1 LEFGNI
7 NQIKSIIKMKK
18 HISLMF
24 LFIGCFTFH
33 MSNLLYAQ
41 DNVAIVTPTTEA
53 GENLDLMGI
62 LELFYE
68 SETLEDFEKRINEES
83 SEVNNID
90 LNGDGEVDYIRVV
103 EYVEGTTHVIVLEAT
118 IGEDQYQDVAS
129 IVLEKN
135 DQGDISAQVVGD
147 EEIYGEDYIIEP
159 DDQAEVQTIVVV
171 TVVYSPGYQPYVSP
185 YMWRVYPAWYR
196 TVKVV
201 AKAAHQSRVKRYRKA
216 KYKQTRQRRSTRGKT
231 MYAKNRK
238 SSPKANP
245 GPSTQQKKNQAQKKQ
260 QPSQQ
265 QKKQQPSQ
273 QQKKQQ
279 PSQQK
284 KKQQPSQQKKKREPA
299 PY

>member
-1 LEFGNI
+1 
-7 NQIKSIIKMKK
+7 MKK
-18 HISLMF
+18 QITSI
-24 LFIGCFTFH
+24 FIILSCA
-33 MSNLLYAQ
+33 LYPVSKILAQ
-41 DNVAIVTPTTEA
+41 DEVAIVTPTTEA

-185 YMWRVYPAWYR
+185 YMWQVYPAWYR

-245 GPSTQQKKNQAQKKQ
+245 GPSKQQPSQQPSQQQKKQ

-279 PSQQK
+279 PSQQQ
-284 KKQQPSQQKKKREPA
+284 KKQQPSKQKKKREPA

>member
-1 LEFGNI
+1 
-7 NQIKSIIKMKK
+7 MKK
-18 HISLMF
+18 KITSI
-24 LFIGCFTFH
+24 FIILCCA
-33 MSNLLYAQ
+33 LYPIGKILAQ
-41 DNVAIVTPTTEA
+41 DDVAIVTPTTEA

-129 IVLEKN
+129 IVLDKN
-135 DQGDISAQVVGD
+135 DQGEISAQVIGD

-185 YMWRVYPAWYR
+185 YMWQVYPAWYR

-201 AKAAHQSRVKRYRKA
+201 AKATHQSRVKRYRKA

-231 MYAKNRK
+231 RYAKNRK
-238 SSPKANP
+238 SSPRANP
-245 GPSTQQKKNQAQKKQ
+245 GPSTQKKKNQAQKNQVKRNNPSSQPKNKQQPGKQQPGKQQPGKQ
-260 QPSQQ
+260 QPSK
-265 QKKQQPSQ
+265 QKTSP
-273 QQKKQQ
+273 
-279 PSQQK
+279 
-284 KKQQPSQQKKKREPA
+284 KKKR
-299 PY
+299 

>member
-1 LEFGNI
+1 
-7 NQIKSIIKMKK
+7 MKK

-24 LFIGCFTFH
+24 VFFLGCTFY
-33 MSNLLYAQ
+33 MSTQIYAQ
-41 DNVAIVTPTTEA
+41 DEVAIVTPTTEA

-68 SETLEDFEKRINEES
+68 SETLEDFEKKINEES

-135 DQGDISAQVVGD
+135 DQGDISAQVIGD

-185 YMWRVYPAWYR
+185 YMWQVYPAWYR

-238 SSPKANP
+238 GSPKANP
-245 GPSTQQKKNQAQKKQ
+245 GPSTQQKKNQAQKKQQPSQ

-284 KKQQPSQQKKKREPA
+284 KKREPA

>member
-1 LEFGNI
+1 MWHSTQINISGFTRKRTDKQFIIFGL
-7 NQIKSIIKMKK
+7 IKMKK
-18 HISLMF
+18 HIWLMF
-24 LFIGCFTFH
+24 VFIVGFTFH
-33 MSNLLYAQ
+33 MSNQLYAQ

-53 GENLDLMGI
+53 GENLDLMAI
-62 LELFYE
+62 LDIFYE

-103 EYVEGTTHVIVLEAT
+103 EYVEGSTHVIVLEAT

-129 IVLEKN
+129 IILEKN
-135 DQGDISAQVVGD
+135 DQGEISVQAIGD
-147 EEIYGEDYIIEP
+147 EEIYGEEYIVEP
-159 DDQAEVQTIVVV
+159 VEEVEVQTIVVV

-185 YMWRVYPAWYR
+185 YRWGRYPSWFRVW
-196 TVKVV
+196 KVV
-201 AKAAHQSRVKRYRKA
+201 AKSSYHSRMKRYKKA
-216 KYKQTRQRRSTRGKT
+216 KFRQTKNRRSTRGKT

-238 SSPKANP
+238 ISPRANP

-265 QKKQQPSQ
+265 QKR
-273 QQKKQQ
+273 QQ

-284 KKQQPSQQKKKREPA
+284 KKK
-299 PY
+299 